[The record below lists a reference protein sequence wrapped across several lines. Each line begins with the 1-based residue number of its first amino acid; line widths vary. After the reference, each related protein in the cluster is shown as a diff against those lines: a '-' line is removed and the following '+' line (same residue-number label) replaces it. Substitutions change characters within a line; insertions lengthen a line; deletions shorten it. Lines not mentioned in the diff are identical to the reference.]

1 MSVITR
7 NQMLDLGKGAAAEL
21 SRLRGEGWTAVNLSP
36 DDTRGYPSVELTEAK
51 SRARVKLIYGWH
63 STGKV
68 TAVGEF
74 PEGTGTRSNYRAN
87 IDPDRGAVVIGRE
100 VNRRVL
106 EGGYLDSL
114 PLMLE
119 RKEKQEASAARKA
132 ALLGRAAALFGV
144 ETETG
149 DKVYVGKFARGSGY
163 VEMYYGEGD
172 NALNFSISGIPA
184 ETALAM
190 LKVLADSNPVV

>member
-7 NQMLDLGKGAAAEL
+7 NQMLDLGKGVAAEL

-68 TAVGEF
+68 TATGEF
-74 PEGTGTRSNYRAN
+74 PEGTGTRSDYRAN

-114 PLMLE
+114 PLALE
-119 RKEKQEASAARKA
+119 RKELQDAKAARKA
-132 ALLGRAAALFGV
+132 ALLGQVAATLRTRVDGS
-144 ETETG
+144 
-149 DKVYVGKFARGSGY
+149 KVYAGKFARGSGY
-163 VEMYYGEGD
+163 VEMYYGEGE
-172 NALNFSISGIPA
+172 NALNIDISGIPA

-190 LKVLADSNPVV
+190 LKVLADSNPAV